1 MADRKPRRK
10 SSLSVTLVLIGTAAL
25 AGCDDGPDNG
35 PAYARRDTY
44 ASLEDCQKDW
54 GRSEQCEPAAG
65 SVSQG
70 SSGTHGGSGSS
81 GYVRYY
87 GPWYGD
93 ASPSTGP
100 RPGSH
105 ANGSMS
111 VSRGGF
117 GSTAGLHSSAS

>member
-10 SSLSVTLVLIGTAAL
+10 SSLSVTLVLIGAAAL
-25 AGCDDGPDNG
+25 AGCDDGPDSG
-35 PAYARRDTY
+35 PPFARRDTY
-44 ASLEDCQKDW
+44 ASLADCQKDW
-54 GRSEQCEPAAG
+54 GRPEQCEPVAG
-65 SVSQG
+65 SASQG
-70 SSGTHGGSGSS
+70 GSAHVGGGSS
-81 GYVRYY
+81 GYARYY

-93 ASPSTGP
+93 TSSSTGP

-117 GSTAGLHSSAS
+117 GSTAGLHSSGS

>member
-10 SSLSVTLVLIGTAAL
+10 SSLSVTLVLIGAAAL
-25 AGCDDGPDNG
+25 AGCDDGPDSG
-35 PAYARRDTY
+35 PPYARRDTY

-54 GRSEQCEPAAG
+54 GRSEQCEPVAG
-65 SVSQG
+65 SASQG
-70 SSGTHGGSGSS
+70 GGTRGTGSAGF
-81 GYVRYY
+81 VRYY

-93 ASPSTGP
+93 ASASTGP

-105 ANGSMS
+105 ANGSMA

-117 GSTAGLHSSAS
+117 GSTAGVHSSGG